1 MIYTHQISEQI
12 NSTIKD
18 QNCLFISQNRV
29 LCNQYPTGT
38 FGISYV
44 IELRSQDVA
53 LHALQGTWPD
63 LKVEKSKA
71 ESRTTRSFYKTT
83 PRKFVDSVMGDPNTL
98 QGYQIISL
106 VPKALFPMF

>member
-1 MIYTHQISEQI
+1 MIYTHPISEQI
-12 NSTIKD
+12 NSTIKSSE
-18 QNCLFISQNRV
+18 LVIHISEQV
-29 LCNQYPTGT
+29 LCNQYPIGT

-44 IELRSQDVA
+44 IELRGQDVA

-63 LKVEKSKA
+63 LKVEKSNA
-71 ESRTTRSFYKTT
+71 ESQTTRPFYKTT

-98 QGYQIISL
+98 QGYLIISL